1 MRLRL
6 ILPRVEPTEITP
18 PLICPYD
25 DCEGRHLELHQKVDK
40 AIRDTV
46 YDDVIAY
53 RYECLRCK
61 RTFRVYPQGVTRAQ
75 TSLRV
80 QGLSVLLYLLGLS
93 YGAVSLTLEALGVY
107 LCKSQVYEIVQAFA
121 ERVPGY

>member
-18 PLICPYD
+18 PLICPYE
-25 DCEGRHLELHQKVDK
+25 DCEGRHFELHQKVDK

-75 TSLRV
+75 TSLLTRSSTSAYTQFSSAV
-80 QGLSVLLYLLGLS
+80 MGCGSVTWAG
-93 YGAVSLTLEALGVY
+93 TPK
-107 LCKSQVYEIVQAFA
+107 KSSANDEVGS
-121 ERVPGY
+121 RRS